1 MRRSMNRFPRE
12 ARRSRRIQA
21 MLVKH
26 GCADRPCV
34 VSDVSLSGAKI
45 IVQGEAAIP
54 THFELAFDYAGTQRL
69 CELVWWHGKTA
80 GVKFVQ

>member
-1 MRRSMNRFPRE
+1 M
-12 ARRSRRIQA
+12 
-21 MLVKH
+21 VKH

-69 CELVWWHGKTA
+69 LRVGLVAWENGRREVCSVGPHRGR
-80 GVKFVQ
+80 